1 YLFLFD
7 IAIDFE
13 TVILP
18 KSCASVFNL
27 CSCSTTPACQ
37 RPALAPDSPSSGS
50 GSLLLNKLS
59 SFRPSTAVALHS
71 GIFNSP
77 DTFSLLRSEA
87 ADLRTLN
94 TSTLT

>member
-59 SFRPSTAVALHS
+59 SFRPSTTVA
-71 GIFNSP
+71 P
-77 DTFSLLRSEA
+77 PLRS
-87 ADLRTLN
+87 LQLSRYL
-94 TSTLT
+94 LPPPQ